1 MLDTAQCVLSTFL
14 GAETARCT
22 ALEPI
27 HGGASSASL
36 YQFGHNGQRYVL
48 RLLAPMSARSKHHH
62 EVRLTRAAGGLGV
75 GPYVHFVAADES
87 ALIYDYTPG
96 QTLSLDDVHQT
107 PVMERLARQLS
118 RLHSAK
124 VEVPTAMSPFERFY
138 EFEQRTIE
146 GGRPWPQAMTRA
158 AEFVK
163 QLDRQLQH
171 TASHPCHL
179 DLHARNIILTPAG
192 APVLIDWVNGGL
204 SDPAFDV
211 ATLLVFLGLKN
222 RNRDHFLASYQASM
236 NEDLE
241 LARVELL
248 MPIRPFVAAASSLK
262 NTPSEVSLSQLE
274 QELIRDEPPFCEL
287 FYLPPH
293 AQPTWPSWKWGLSLL
308 KMGLSHLP

>member
-1 MLDTAQCVLSTFL
+1 MLDAAQRVLSRFL
-14 GAETARCT
+14 GVEAARCT

-36 YQFGHNGQRYVL
+36 YRFGHNGQLYVL

-62 EVRLTRAAGGLGV
+62 EVRLTRAAGGIGV
-75 GPYVHFVAADES
+75 GPCVHFVAADES

-96 QTLSLDDVHQT
+96 QTLSLDDARET
-107 PVMERLARQLS
+107 PVMERLAQQLS
-118 RLHSAK
+118 RLHNAK
-124 VEVPTAMSPFERFY
+124 IEVPTATSPFERFY
-138 EFEQRTIE
+138 GFEQRTIE
-146 GGRPWPQAMTRA
+146 NGRPWPQAMIRA

-163 QLDRQLQH
+163 QLDRQLQL

-192 APVLIDWVNGGL
+192 DPVLIDWVNGGL

-211 ATLLVFLGLKN
+211 ATLLVFLGLRN
-222 RNRDHFLASYQASM
+222 RHRDHFLASYQESM
-236 NEDLE
+236 DESLD

-248 MPIRPFVAAASSLK
+248 MPIRPFIAAASSLK
-262 NTPSEVSLSQLE
+262 NTPPEVSLSQLE
-274 QELIRDEPPFCEL
+274 QELARDERPFYEL
-287 FYLPPH
+287 FYLPNH
-293 AQPTWPSWKWGLSLL
+293 DQPTWPSWKWGLSLL